1 VGRFLHRVFGDDW
14 GIRSIDGYARP
25 SSRQNRDALARFA
38 MAMTGGYL
46 ALGFVLLLT
55 IWVTDTEVP
64 GLHLGPAL
72 LATLAGLACIGP
84 MWMAF
89 HRVHIAM
96 FHLMPPIASLV
107 VLAVGLTVGPEYE
120 GAVVLSIVIITII
133 LSVAIDL
140 RIARYHLIALGVV
153 YGILIADFDAP
164 SPITSWAGTMGGAV
178 IVAMVVDWLVRKNR
192 GLAMAEHEASR
203 EAEHA
208 RAELAELAH
217 TLEGRVAQQVA
228 DLDRLSEL
236 QRFLPAT
243 LVDAVLTGDDR
254 LLAPHRA
261 EIAVLFCDLRGFTA
275 FTTASQPEDVHE
287 LLDSYF
293 EVLGEHASEHGATV
307 GAFTGD
313 GLMAFFNDP
322 IPVDDPA
329 RKALDLA
336 LDLHAAVDRLLGRW
350 RRVGHEIG
358 FGVGIALGYANIGMI
373 GFEGRRDYTALG
385 PVVNLSARLCAE
397 APSGGILLD
406 PRAGVALEGAVD
418 LGEPVLVH
426 LKGFERTIEA
436 VPVLSGFGA

>member
-1 VGRFLHRVFGDDW
+1 MGRFRQRMFGDDW

-25 SSRQNRDALARFA
+25 SSRQNREALARFA

-46 ALGFVLLLT
+46 LLGFVLLLS
-55 IWVTDTEVP
+55 IWATGTDVP
-64 GLHLGPAL
+64 GLNLGPAL
-72 LATLAGLACIGP
+72 IATLVGLTCIGP
-84 MWMAF
+84 MWVAF
-89 HRVHIAM
+89 HRVHVAL
-96 FHLMPPIASLV
+96 FHLMPPISSIV
-107 VLAVGLTVGPEYE
+107 VLAIGLTVGPEYE

-140 RIARYHLIALGVV
+140 RVARYHLLTLGLA
-153 YGILIADFDAP
+153 YGILLADFDSP
-164 SPITSWAGTMGGAV
+164 SPVTSWLGTMGGAV
-178 IVAMVVDWLVRKNR
+178 LVALVVDWLVRKNR
-192 GLAMAEHEASR
+192 TMALAEHEAIR
-203 EAEHA
+203 EVEHA

-217 TLEGRVAQQVA
+217 TLEARVAEQVA

-243 LVDAVLTGDDR
+243 LVDAVLSGDET
-254 LLAPHRA
+254 LLEPHRA
-261 EIAVLFCDLRGFTA
+261 EISVLFCDLRGFTA

-287 LLDSYF
+287 LLDGYF
-293 EVLGEHASEHGATV
+293 AVLGDHASHHGATV

-329 RKALDLA
+329 RKALDFALA
-336 LDLHAAVDRLLGRW
+336 LHSGVDALLARW

-358 FGVGIALGYANIGMI
+358 FGIGIALGYANIGMI

-385 PVVNLSARLCAE
+385 PVVNLASRLCAE

-406 PRAGVALEGAVD
+406 PRAGVALEGAVE
-418 LGEPVLVH
+418 LGEPIFVH

-436 VPVLSGFGA
+436 VPVLSGFS